1 MEGGFLLLHRL
12 AFSLRL
18 SVLFCILFT
27 MLGIKPWV
35 LCLSLD
41 LGYQVLEANVLA
53 CPNCLTRHKILDMLL
68 KHYIEFYCT
77 LGTTIVWLSW
87 NVIS

>member
-12 AFSLRL
+12 AFNLRL
-18 SVLFCILFT
+18 SVLFCILFA

-41 LGYQVLEANVLA
+41 LGYQILEANILA
-53 CPNCLTRHKILDMLL
+53 C
-68 KHYIEFYCT
+68 
-77 LGTTIVWLSW
+77 
-87 NVIS
+87 

>member
-1 MEGGFLLLHRL
+1 MEGGLLLLHVP
-12 AFSLRL
+12 FDLRL

-77 LGTTIVWLSW
+77 LGTPIGG
-87 NVIS
+87 